1 VSLILREVTREIA
14 TNFISELKN
23 NNRLEKSKESEGKTT
38 DLWQIL
44 LNEIA
49 KEVIRQLKEIGEKDI
64 LKDITIQVNGRESK
78 EDLDKAREKL
88 GKIFNKTRDDK
99 KEKDIKKRELDDLDD
114 VDLKTIEELEKK
126 GVRVI
131 YPNLKYRKP
140 KYQNVSEVLKYVESD
155 KEKGEGI
162 KLVIMNFND

>member
-1 VSLILREVTREIA
+1 MGLIIREITREIT
-14 TNFISELKN
+14 TNLISELKN
-23 NNRLEKSKESEGKTT
+23 NNRLKKSKESEGMIT

-49 KEVIRQLKEIGEKDI
+49 KEVIRQLKEIGEEDI
-64 LKDITIQVNGRESK
+64 LKDITIQVNGREPK

-99 KEKDIKKRELDDLDD
+99 KEKDIDKRELNDLDD

>member
-88 GKIFNKTRDDK
+88 GKIFNKTRYVK
-99 KEKDIKKRELDDLDD
+99 KEKDIEKREFNDLDD

-140 KYQNVSEVLKYVESD
+140 KYQNVSEVRY
-155 KEKGEGI
+155 
-162 KLVIMNFND
+162 